1 MVLAVFGLTT
11 VAYPNDSATDKKS
24 YPYPKVDKKAYP
36 NDSAADKKKRLSGPT
51 GLIPFELGKPIPVLV
66 KFETDITDGNLFSLR
81 KIEFQLNKESHL
93 TAKITIYYTTGLD
106 LPTITYNVHAAVFD
120 SNGKLLG
127 TANAPRK
134 INTWATTGFVGCRGS
149 DMSIDFGIS
158 LNYDKAKYFALAI
171 SEPEIKKRVA
181 KQPTE

>member
-1 MVLAVFGLTT
+1 MRNQSRCILAVVLAVSGLAA
-11 VAYPNDSATDKKS
+11 VAYPND
-24 YPYPKVDKKAYP
+24 P
-36 NDSAADKKKRLSGPT
+36 AADAKAKPTAPT
-51 GLIPFELGKPIPVLV
+51 GLIPFELGKPIPVSV
-66 KFETDITDGNLFSLR
+66 KFETDITGYNLFSLR

-93 TAKITIYYTTGLD
+93 TAKISMSYTTCLIDLD
-106 LPTITYNVHAAVFD
+106 TITYNIHAAVFD

-134 INTWATTGFVGCRGS
+134 IYTGATFGYSAYSGGE
-149 DMSIDFGIS
+149 MSIDFGIS

-181 KQPTE
+181 KQTE